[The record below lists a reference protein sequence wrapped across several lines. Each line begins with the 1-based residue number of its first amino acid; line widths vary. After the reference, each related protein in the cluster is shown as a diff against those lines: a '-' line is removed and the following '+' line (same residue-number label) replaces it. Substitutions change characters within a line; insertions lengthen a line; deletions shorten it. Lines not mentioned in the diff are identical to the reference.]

1 MVFLFFK
8 ILAKKFI
15 KNNTEFNNP
24 KVREQYGTL
33 CSIIS
38 IVCNIV
44 LVIFKLTM
52 GAITHSIAIQAD
64 GLNNLSDVGSNLAS
78 LFGFK
83 LANKHPDIEHPYGHG
98 RIEYVAG
105 LIIAFLILLVGFQA
119 LRDSVF
125 KIIAP
130 EKVTFTIVAVI
141 ILIVSILIK
150 LWMAVF
156 NRYASKK
163 INSATLLAASQ
174 DSLNDVLATLATLI
188 SLILSLY
195 TDLPVDGIMGAVV
208 SIIVLKAGIEI
219 FKDTVNPL
227 LGMAPDK
234 ELIKEL
240 EEYILSYPEALGI
253 HDLMMHDYGP
263 GRKFLT
269 LHVEV
274 DCNDNIMATHDAM
287 DRIERAVLGK
297 YHILTTIH
305 MDPIDSSDILTNEL
319 KEIVIG
325 VVKEI
330 NDEYSIHDFR
340 IVSGPTHTNLI
351 FDVLIPSNDQIKHTI
366 LKEQIN
372 QRLKAIDPS
381 YFTVMQIEHSF
392 V

>member
-1 MVFLFFK
+1 MFK

-208 SIIVLKAGIEI
+208 SIIVLKAGVEI

-351 FDVLIPSNDQIKHTI
+351 FDVLIPSNDQIKHSV

>member
-1 MVFLFFK
+1 MFK

-305 MDPIDSSDILTNEL
+305 MDPIDSSDVLTNEL

>member
-1 MVFLFFK
+1 MFK

-125 KIIAP
+125 KIITP

-141 ILIVSILIK
+141 LLIVSILFK

-156 NRYASKK
+156 NRYVSKK

-305 MDPIDSSDILTNEL
+305 MDPIDSSDVLTNEL
-319 KEIVIG
+319 KEIVID

-351 FDVLIPSNDQIKHTI
+351 FDVLIPSNDQIKHSV

>member
-1 MVFLFFK
+1 MFK

-125 KIIAP
+125 KIITP

-305 MDPIDSSDILTNEL
+305 MDPIDSSDVLTNEL
-319 KEIVIG
+319 KEIVID

-351 FDVLIPSNDQIKHTI
+351 FDVLIPSNDQIKHSV

>member
-1 MVFLFFK
+1 MFK

-125 KIIAP
+125 KIITP

-287 DRIERAVLGK
+287 DRIERAVLDK

-305 MDPIDSSDILTNEL
+305 MYPIDSSDILTNEL

>member
-1 MVFLFFK
+1 MFK

-15 KNNTEFNNP
+15 KNYTDYKSS

-38 IVCNIV
+38 IGCNIV

-52 GAITHSIAIQAD
+52 GVITNSIAIQAD

-83 LANKHPDIEHPYGHG
+83 LANKHPDSEHPYGHG
-98 RIEYVAG
+98 RMEYVAG

-119 LRDSVF
+119 LKDSIL

-130 EKVTFTIVAVI
+130 QKVTFTVVAVI
-141 ILIVSILIK
+141 ILVVSILIK
-150 LWMAVF
+150 LWMASF

-174 DSLNDVLATLATLI
+174 DSLNDVLATTATLC

-195 TDLPVDGIMGAVV
+195 TDLPVDGIMGTIV

-227 LGMAPDK
+227 LGMAPDR
-234 ELIKEL
+234 ELIKDIEQ
-240 EEYILSYPEALGI
+240 YILSFPEALGI

-263 GRKFLT
+263 GRRFLS

-274 DCNDNIMATHDAM
+274 DRNDDIMAAHDAI
-287 DRIERAVLGK
+287 DVIERAVLEK

-305 MDPIDSSDILTNEL
+305 MDPVDFNDTLTNEL
-319 KEIVIG
+319 RKKVIKI
-325 VVKEI
+325 VKEI
-330 NDEYSIHDFR
+330 NNEYSIHDFR
-340 IVSGPTHTNLI
+340 IVSGTTHTNLI
-351 FDVLIPSNDQIKHTI
+351 FDVLIPSNDQIEHKI
-366 LKEQIN
+366 LKEQIDGK
-372 QRLKAIDPS
+372 LKAIDPS
-381 YFTVMQIEHSF
+381 YYTIIQIEHSY

>member
-1 MVFLFFK
+1 MFK

-15 KNNTEFNNP
+15 KNYTDFNNS
-24 KVREQYGTL
+24 KVREQYGTF
-33 CSIIS
+33 CSVIS
-38 IVCNIV
+38 IGCNIV
-44 LVIFKLTM
+44 LVVFKLTM
-52 GAITHSIAIQAD
+52 GVITHSIAIQAD

-83 LANKHPDIEHPYGHG
+83 LANKHPDSEHPYGHG
-98 RIEYVAG
+98 RMEYVAG

-119 LRDSVF
+119 LKDSIL
-125 KIIAP
+125 KIINP
-130 EKVTFTIVAVI
+130 QKVTFTIVAVI
-141 ILIVSILIK
+141 ILVVSILIK
-150 LWMAVF
+150 LWMASF

-174 DSLNDVLATLATLI
+174 DSLNDVLATTATLC

-195 TDLPVDGIMGAVV
+195 TDLPVDGIMGTIV

-234 ELIKEL
+234 ELIKDIEQ
-240 EEYILSYPEALGI
+240 YILSYPEALGI

-263 GRKFLT
+263 GRRFLS

-274 DCNDNIMATHDAM
+274 NCNDDIMAIHDAM
-287 DRIERAVLGK
+287 DTIERAVLKK

-305 MDPIDSSDILTNEL
+305 MDPVDSNDNLTNEL
-319 KEIVIG
+319 KEMVIK

-330 NDEYSIHDFR
+330 NNEYSIHDFR
-340 IVSGPTHTNLI
+340 IVRGPTHTNLI
-351 FDVLIPSNDQIKHTI
+351 FDVLIPSNDQIKHTV
-366 LKEQIN
+366 LKELIDKKI
-372 QRLKAIDPS
+372 KAIDS
-381 YFTVMQIEHSF
+381 NYFTIMQIEHGF

>member
-1 MVFLFFK
+1 
-8 ILAKKFI
+8 
-15 KNNTEFNNP
+15 
-24 KVREQYGTL
+24 
-33 CSIIS
+33 
-38 IVCNIV
+38 
-44 LVIFKLTM
+44 M

-156 NRYASKK
+156 NRYASKE

-305 MDPIDSSDILTNEL
+305 MDPIDSSDVLTNEL
-319 KEIVIG
+319 KEIVID

-351 FDVLIPSNDQIKHTI
+351 FDVLIPSNDQIKHSV

>member
-1 MVFLFFK
+1 MFK
-8 ILAKKFI
+8 ILAKKFT
-15 KNNTEFNNP
+15 KNPTDFNNA

-38 IVCNIV
+38 IACNII

-83 LANKHPDIEHPYGHG
+83 LANKHPDSEHPYGHG

-119 LRDSVF
+119 LKDSF
-125 KIIAP
+125 MKIIDP
-130 EKVTFTIVAVI
+130 EPVTFTIIAVI
-141 ILIVSILIK
+141 ILVVSILIK
-150 LWMAVF
+150 LWMASF
-156 NRYASKK
+156 NRYAANK
-163 INSATLLAASQ
+163 INSATLVAASQ
-174 DSLNDVLATLATLI
+174 DSLNDVLATSATLI

-195 TDLPVDGIMGAVV
+195 TDLPVDGIIGAVV
-208 SIIVLKAGIEI
+208 SIIVLKAGIGI
-219 FKDTVNPL
+219 FKDTVDPL

-234 ELIKEL
+234 ELIVEL
-240 EEYILSYPEALGI
+240 EKYVLSYPEALGI

-263 GRKFLT
+263 GRRFLT

-274 DCNDNIMATHDAM
+274 NCNDNIMTTHDAM
-287 DRIERAVLGK
+287 DRIERDILDK

-305 MDPIDSSDILTNEL
+305 MDPIDTADALTNEL
-319 KEIVIG
+319 KELVLK
-325 VVKEI
+325 VVQEI
-330 NDEYSIHDFR
+330 NKDYSIHDFR
-340 IVSGPTHTNLI
+340 IVTGPTHTNLI
-351 FDVLIPSNDQIKHTI
+351 FDVLIPSNDQVKHQL
-366 LKEQIN
+366 LKKQIN
-372 QRLKAIDPS
+372 EKLTAIDPS

>member
-1 MVFLFFK
+1 MFK

-15 KNNTEFNNP
+15 KNYTDFNNS

-33 CSIIS
+33 CSVIS
-38 IVCNIV
+38 IGCNIV
-44 LVIFKLTM
+44 LVVFKLTM
-52 GAITHSIAIQAD
+52 GVITHSIAIQAD

-83 LANKHPDIEHPYGHG
+83 LANKHPDSEHPYGHG
-98 RIEYVAG
+98 RMEYVAG

-119 LRDSVF
+119 LKDSVL
-125 KIIAP
+125 KIINP
-130 EKVTFTIVAVI
+130 QEVTFTIIAVI
-141 ILIVSILIK
+141 ILVVSILIK
-150 LWMAVF
+150 FWMASF

-174 DSLNDVLATLATLI
+174 DSLNDVLATTATLC

-195 TDLPVDGIMGAVV
+195 TDLPVDGIMGTIV

-234 ELIKEL
+234 ELVKDIEQ
-240 EEYILSYPEALGI
+240 YILSYPEALGI

-263 GRKFLT
+263 GRRFLS

-274 DCNDNIMATHDAM
+274 NCNDDIMVIHDAM
-287 DRIERAVLGK
+287 DTIERAVLKK

-305 MDPIDSSDILTNEL
+305 MDPVDSNDDLTNEL
-319 KEIVIG
+319 KEMVLK

-330 NDEYSIHDFR
+330 NNEYSIHDFR
-340 IVSGPTHTNLI
+340 IVRGPTHTNLI
-351 FDVLIPSNDQIKHTI
+351 FDVLIPSNDQIKHTL
-366 LKEQIN
+366 LKELID
-372 QRLKAIDPS
+372 KKIKTIDPC
-381 YFTVMQIEHSF
+381 YYTVMQIEHGF

>member
-1 MVFLFFK
+1 MFK

-125 KIIAP
+125 KIITP

-156 NRYASKK
+156 NRYVSKK

-305 MDPIDSSDILTNEL
+305 MDPIDSSDVLTNEL
-319 KEIVIG
+319 KEIVID

-351 FDVLIPSNDQIKHTI
+351 FDVLIPSNDQIKHSV

-372 QRLKAIDPS
+372 QRLKAIDSS

>member
-1 MVFLFFK
+1 MF
-8 ILAKKFI
+8 KFI
-15 KNNTEFNNP
+15 SKKIIKNYNDYNNP
-24 KVREQYGTL
+24 KVREQYGML
-33 CSIIS
+33 CSIVS
-38 IVCNIV
+38 IACNIV

-83 LANKHPDIEHPYGHG
+83 LANKHPDSEHPYGHG
-98 RIEYVAG
+98 RMEYVAG

-119 LRDSVF
+119 LKDSIL

-130 EKVTFTIVAVI
+130 QKVTFTVVAVI
-141 ILIVSILIK
+141 ILVVSILIK
-150 LWMAVF
+150 LWMASF

-174 DSLNDVLATLATLI
+174 DSLNDVLATTATLC

-195 TDLPVDGIMGAVV
+195 TDLPVDGIMGTIV

-234 ELIKEL
+234 ELIKDIEQ
-240 EEYILSYPEALGI
+240 YILSFPEALGI

-263 GRKFLT
+263 GRRFLS

-274 DCNDNIMATHDAM
+274 DRNDDIMAAHDAI
-287 DRIERAVLGK
+287 DIIERAVLDK

-305 MDPIDSSDILTNEL
+305 MDPVDFNDTLTNEL
-319 KEIVIG
+319 RKKVIKI
-325 VVKEI
+325 VKEI
-330 NDEYSIHDFR
+330 NNEYSIHDFR
-340 IVSGPTHTNLI
+340 IVSGTTHTNLI
-351 FDVLIPSNDQIKHTI
+351 FDVLIPSNDQIEHKI

-372 QRLKAIDPS
+372 RKIKAIDSS
-381 YFTVMQIEHSF
+381 YYTIIQIEHSY

>member
-1 MVFLFFK
+1 MFK

-15 KNNTEFNNP
+15 KNYTDYKSS

-38 IVCNIV
+38 IGCNIV

-52 GAITHSIAIQAD
+52 GVITNSIAIQAD

-83 LANKHPDIEHPYGHG
+83 LANKHPDSEHPYGHG
-98 RIEYVAG
+98 RMEYVAG

-119 LRDSVF
+119 LKDSIL

-130 EKVTFTIVAVI
+130 QKVTFTVVAVI
-141 ILIVSILIK
+141 ILVVSILIK
-150 LWMAVF
+150 LWMASF

-174 DSLNDVLATLATLI
+174 DSLNDVLATTATLC

-195 TDLPVDGIMGAVV
+195 TDLPVDGIMGTIV

-234 ELIKEL
+234 ELIKDIEQ
-240 EEYILSYPEALGI
+240 YILSFPEALGI

-263 GRKFLT
+263 GRRFLS

-274 DCNDNIMATHDAM
+274 DRNDDIMAAHDAI
-287 DRIERAVLGK
+287 DVIERAVLEK

-305 MDPIDSSDILTNEL
+305 MDPVDFNDTLTNEL
-319 KEIVIG
+319 RKKVIKI
-325 VVKEI
+325 VKEI
-330 NDEYSIHDFR
+330 NNEYSIHDFR
-340 IVSGPTHTNLI
+340 IVSGTTHTNLI
-351 FDVLIPSNDQIKHTI
+351 FDVLIPSNDQIEHKI
-366 LKEQIN
+366 LKEQIDGK
-372 QRLKAIDPS
+372 LKAIDPS
-381 YFTVMQIEHSF
+381 YYTIIQIEHSY

>member
-1 MVFLFFK
+1 MFK
-8 ILAKKFI
+8 ILAQKFI
-15 KNNTEFNNP
+15 KNHTDFNNS

-38 IVCNIV
+38 IGCNIV
-44 LVIFKLTM
+44 LVVFKLTM

-83 LANKHPDIEHPYGHG
+83 LANRHPDSEHPYGHG
-98 RIEYVAG
+98 RIEYIAG
-105 LIIAFLILLVGFQA
+105 LIIAFLILLVGFQSLKDA
-119 LRDSVF
+119 VF
-125 KIIAP
+125 KIIEP
-130 EKVTFTIVAVI
+130 EKITFTITAVI
-141 ILIVSILIK
+141 ILVVSILIK
-150 LWMAVF
+150 LWMAAF
-156 NRYASKK
+156 NRLVSKN
-163 INSATLLAASQ
+163 INSATLMAASQ
-174 DSLNDVLATLATLI
+174 DSLNDVMATTATLI

-195 TDLPVDGIMGAVV
+195 TDLPIDGIMGTIV
-208 SIIVLKAGIEI
+208 SIIVLKAGIDI
-219 FKDTVNPL
+219 FKDTVDPL

-234 ELIKEL
+234 ELIDEIEK
-240 EEYILSYPEALGI
+240 YILSYPEALGI

-274 DCNDNIMATHDAM
+274 DCKEDIMAIHDAM
-287 DRIERAVLGK
+287 DVIERAMLER

-305 MDPIDSSDILTNEL
+305 MDPVDTDDALTNEL
-319 KEIVIG
+319 KQVVTN
-325 VVKEI
+325 VVKSI
-330 NDEYSIHDFR
+330 NDKYSIHDFR

-351 FDVLIPSNDQIKHTI
+351 FDVLIPSDDEIKHKV

-372 QRLKAIDPS
+372 QKLQQIDPH

-392 V
+392 I

>member
-1 MVFLFFK
+1 MFK

-287 DRIERAVLGK
+287 DRIERAVLDK
-297 YHILTTIH
+297 YHVLTTIH

>member
-1 MVFLFFK
+1 MFK

-125 KIIAP
+125 KIITP

-287 DRIERAVLGK
+287 DRIERAVLDK

-305 MDPIDSSDILTNEL
+305 MDPIDSSDVLTNEL
-319 KEIVIG
+319 KEIVID

>member
-1 MVFLFFK
+1 MFK

-15 KNNTEFNNP
+15 KNYTDYKSS

-38 IVCNIV
+38 IGCNIV

-52 GAITHSIAIQAD
+52 GVITNSIAIQAD

-83 LANKHPDIEHPYGHG
+83 LANKHPDSEHPYGHG
-98 RIEYVAG
+98 RMEYVAG

-119 LRDSVF
+119 LKDSIL

-130 EKVTFTIVAVI
+130 QKVTFTVVAVI
-141 ILIVSILIK
+141 ILVVSILIK
-150 LWMAVF
+150 LWMASF

-174 DSLNDVLATLATLI
+174 DSLNDVLATTATLC

-195 TDLPVDGIMGAVV
+195 TDLPVDGIMGTIV

-234 ELIKEL
+234 ELIKDIEQ
-240 EEYILSYPEALGI
+240 YILSFPEVLGI

-263 GRKFLT
+263 GRRFLS

-274 DCNDNIMATHDAM
+274 DRNDDIMAAHDAI
-287 DRIERAVLGK
+287 DIIERAVLDK

-305 MDPIDSSDILTNEL
+305 MDPVDFNDTLTNEL
-319 KEIVIG
+319 RKTVIKI
-325 VVKEI
+325 VKEI
-330 NDEYSIHDFR
+330 NNEYSIHDFR
-340 IVSGPTHTNLI
+340 IVSGTTHTNLI
-351 FDVLIPSNDQIKHTI
+351 FDVLIPSNDQIEHKI

-372 QRLKAIDPS
+372 RKIKAIDSS
-381 YFTVMQIEHSF
+381 YYTIIQIEHSY

>member
-1 MVFLFFK
+1 MFK

-125 KIIAP
+125 KIITP

-240 EEYILSYPEALGI
+240 EEHILSYPEALGI

>member
-1 MVFLFFK
+1 MFK

-15 KNNTEFNNP
+15 KNYTDYKSS
-24 KVREQYGTL
+24 KVRERYGTL

-38 IVCNIV
+38 IGCNIV

-52 GAITHSIAIQAD
+52 GVITNSIAIQAD

-83 LANKHPDIEHPYGHG
+83 LANKHPDSEHPYGHG
-98 RIEYVAG
+98 RMEYVAG

-119 LRDSVF
+119 LKDSIL

-130 EKVTFTIVAVI
+130 QKVTFTVVAVI
-141 ILIVSILIK
+141 ILVVSILIK
-150 LWMAVF
+150 LWMASF

-174 DSLNDVLATLATLI
+174 DSLNDVLATTATLC

-195 TDLPVDGIMGAVV
+195 TDLPVDGIMGTIV

-234 ELIKEL
+234 ELIKDIEQ
-240 EEYILSYPEALGI
+240 YILSFPEALGI

-263 GRKFLT
+263 GRRFLS

-274 DCNDNIMATHDAM
+274 DRNDDIMAAHDAI
-287 DRIERAVLGK
+287 DIIERAVLDK

-305 MDPIDSSDILTNEL
+305 MDPVDFNDTLTNEL
-319 KEIVIG
+319 RKTVIKI
-325 VVKEI
+325 VKEI
-330 NDEYSIHDFR
+330 NNEYSIHDFR
-340 IVSGPTHTNLI
+340 IVSGTTHTNLI
-351 FDVLIPSNDQIKHTI
+351 FDVLIPSNDQIEHKI

-372 QRLKAIDPS
+372 RKIKAIDSS
-381 YFTVMQIEHSF
+381 YYTIIQIEHSY

>member
-1 MVFLFFK
+1 MFK

-15 KNNTEFNNP
+15 KNYTDYKSS

-38 IVCNIV
+38 IGCNIV

-52 GAITHSIAIQAD
+52 GVITNSIAIQAD

-83 LANKHPDIEHPYGHG
+83 LANKHPDSEHPYGHG
-98 RIEYVAG
+98 RMEYVAG

-119 LRDSVF
+119 LKDSIL

-130 EKVTFTIVAVI
+130 QKVTFTVVAVI
-141 ILIVSILIK
+141 ILVVSILIK
-150 LWMAVF
+150 LWMASF

-174 DSLNDVLATLATLI
+174 DSLNDVLATTATLC

-195 TDLPVDGIMGAVV
+195 TDLPVDGIMGTIV

-234 ELIKEL
+234 ELIKDIEQ
-240 EEYILSYPEALGI
+240 YIL
-253 HDLMMHDYGP
+253 
-263 GRKFLT
+263 
-269 LHVEV
+269 
-274 DCNDNIMATHDAM
+274 
-287 DRIERAVLGK
+287 
-297 YHILTTIH
+297 
-305 MDPIDSSDILTNEL
+305 
-319 KEIVIG
+319 
-325 VVKEI
+325 
-330 NDEYSIHDFR
+330 
-340 IVSGPTHTNLI
+340 
-351 FDVLIPSNDQIKHTI
+351 
-366 LKEQIN
+366 
-372 QRLKAIDPS
+372 
-381 YFTVMQIEHSF
+381 
-392 V
+392 

>member
-1 MVFLFFK
+1 MFK

-15 KNNTEFNNP
+15 KNYTDYKSS

-38 IVCNIV
+38 IGCNIV

-52 GAITHSIAIQAD
+52 GVITNSIAIQAD

-83 LANKHPDIEHPYGHG
+83 LANKHPDSEHPYGHG
-98 RIEYVAG
+98 RMEYVAG

-119 LRDSVF
+119 LKDSIL

-130 EKVTFTIVAVI
+130 QKVTFTVVAVI
-141 ILIVSILIK
+141 ILVVSILIK
-150 LWMAVF
+150 LWMASF

-174 DSLNDVLATLATLI
+174 DSLNDVLATTATLC
-188 SLILSLY
+188 SLILSLH
-195 TDLPVDGIMGAVV
+195 TDLPVDGIMGTIV

-234 ELIKEL
+234 ELIKDIEQ
-240 EEYILSYPEALGI
+240 YILSFPEALGI

-263 GRKFLT
+263 GRRFLS

-274 DCNDNIMATHDAM
+274 DRNDDIMAAHDAI
-287 DRIERAVLGK
+287 DIIERAVLDK

-305 MDPIDSSDILTNEL
+305 MDPVDFNDTLTNEL
-319 KEIVIG
+319 RKTVIKI
-325 VVKEI
+325 VKEI
-330 NDEYSIHDFR
+330 NNEYSIHDFR
-340 IVSGPTHTNLI
+340 IVSGTTHTNLI
-351 FDVLIPSNDQIKHTI
+351 FDVLIPSNDQIEHKI

-372 QRLKAIDPS
+372 RKIKAIDSS
-381 YFTVMQIEHSF
+381 YYTIIQIEHSY

>member
-1 MVFLFFK
+1 MFK

-305 MDPIDSSDILTNEL
+305 MDPIDSSDVLTNEL
-319 KEIVIG
+319 KEIVID

-351 FDVLIPSNDQIKHTI
+351 FDVLIPSNDQIKHSV

>member
-1 MVFLFFK
+1 MFK

-125 KIIAP
+125 KIITP

-156 NRYASKK
+156 NRYVSKK

-305 MDPIDSSDILTNEL
+305 MDPIDSSDVLTNEL
-319 KEIVIG
+319 KEIVID

-351 FDVLIPSNDQIKHTI
+351 FDVLIPSNDQIKHSV

>member
-1 MVFLFFK
+1 M
-8 ILAKKFI
+8 
-15 KNNTEFNNP
+15 
-24 KVREQYGTL
+24 
-33 CSIIS
+33 
-38 IVCNIV
+38 
-44 LVIFKLTM
+44 
-52 GAITHSIAIQAD
+52 H
-64 GLNNLSDVGSNLAS
+64 
-78 LFGFK
+78 
-83 LANKHPDIEHPYGHG
+83 
-98 RIEYVAG
+98 

-305 MDPIDSSDILTNEL
+305 MDPIDSSDVLTNEL
-319 KEIVIG
+319 KEIVID

-351 FDVLIPSNDQIKHTI
+351 FDVLIPSNDQIKHSV

>member
-1 MVFLFFK
+1 MFK

-15 KNNTEFNNP
+15 KNYTDYKSS

-38 IVCNIV
+38 IGCNIV

-52 GAITHSIAIQAD
+52 RVITNSIAIQAD

-83 LANKHPDIEHPYGHG
+83 LANKHPDSEHPYGHG
-98 RIEYVAG
+98 RMEYVAG

-119 LRDSVF
+119 LKDSIL

-130 EKVTFTIVAVI
+130 QKVTFTVVAVI
-141 ILIVSILIK
+141 ILVVSILIK
-150 LWMAVF
+150 LWMASF

-174 DSLNDVLATLATLI
+174 DSLNDVLATTATLC

-195 TDLPVDGIMGAVV
+195 TDLPVDGIMGTIV

-234 ELIKEL
+234 ELIKDIEQ
-240 EEYILSYPEALGI
+240 YILSFPEALGI

-263 GRKFLT
+263 GRRFLS

-274 DCNDNIMATHDAM
+274 DRNDDIMAAHDAI
-287 DRIERAVLGK
+287 DIIERAVLDK

-305 MDPIDSSDILTNEL
+305 MDPVDFNDTLTNEL
-319 KEIVIG
+319 RKKVIKI
-325 VVKEI
+325 VKEI
-330 NDEYSIHDFR
+330 NNEYSIHDFR
-340 IVSGPTHTNLI
+340 IVSGTTHTNLI
-351 FDVLIPSNDQIKHTI
+351 FDVLIPSNDQIEHKI

-372 QRLKAIDPS
+372 RKIKAIDSS
-381 YFTVMQIEHSF
+381 YYTIIQIEHSY

>member
-1 MVFLFFK
+1 MFK

-287 DRIERAVLGK
+287 DRIERAVLDK

-330 NDEYSIHDFR
+330 ND
-340 IVSGPTHTNLI
+340 
-351 FDVLIPSNDQIKHTI
+351 
-366 LKEQIN
+366 
-372 QRLKAIDPS
+372 
-381 YFTVMQIEHSF
+381 
-392 V
+392 

>member
-1 MVFLFFK
+1 MFK

-15 KNNTEFNNP
+15 KNYTDYKSS

-38 IVCNIV
+38 IGCNIV

-52 GAITHSIAIQAD
+52 GVITNSIAIQAD

-83 LANKHPDIEHPYGHG
+83 LANKHPDSEHPYGHG
-98 RIEYVAG
+98 RMEYVAG

-119 LRDSVF
+119 LKDSIL

-130 EKVTFTIVAVI
+130 QKVTFTVVAVI
-141 ILIVSILIK
+141 ILVVSILIK
-150 LWMAVF
+150 LWMASF

-174 DSLNDVLATLATLI
+174 DSLNDVLATTATLC

-195 TDLPVDGIMGAVV
+195 TDLPVDGIMGTIV

-234 ELIKEL
+234 ELIKDIEQ
-240 EEYILSYPEALGI
+240 YILSFPEALGI

-263 GRKFLT
+263 GRRFLS

-274 DCNDNIMATHDAM
+274 DRNDDIMAAHDAI
-287 DRIERAVLGK
+287 DIIERAVLDK

-305 MDPIDSSDILTNEL
+305 MDPVDFNDTLTNEL
-319 KEIVIG
+319 RKTIIKI
-325 VVKEI
+325 VKEI
-330 NDEYSIHDFR
+330 NNEYSIHDFR
-340 IVSGPTHTNLI
+340 IVSGITHTNLI
-351 FDVLIPSNDQIKHTI
+351 FDVLIPSNDQIEHKI

-372 QRLKAIDPS
+372 RKIKAIDSS
-381 YFTVMQIEHSF
+381 YYTIIQIEHSY